1 VTAHVNAKIFKVEA
15 PQPQNQ
21 GGKFI
26 RPLLYTVKPRFYR
39 IATESNPPCTANSCH
54 FQYTNVT
61 DCWLSYIYC
70 SQIHSIST
78 VVDNS
83 QSTSYLCRISR
94 KNEKKSPRLKSDI
107 WSSFAC
113 DRKLEAVL
121 CCVSVCLSVC
131 LCAWVCHTA
140 GVNDRPGY
148 VIVFQVT
155 SKFSRYKKLITIR
168 NISDKQLLYKVQAS
182 HSVII
187 RNFAHSFMLTAAE
200 HACTIKMLKKWKR

>member
-1 VTAHVNAKIFKVEA
+1 MTAHVNANIFKVEA

-94 KNEKKSPRLKSDI
+94 KNEKKITTTKI
-107 WSSFAC
+107 WHLQTVLPATGSWKLYFAVC
-113 DRKLEAVL
+113 L
-121 CCVSVCLSVC
+121 CVCLSVC
-131 LCAWVCHTA
+131 V
-140 GVNDRPGY
+140 GVSHGGRQWQTRLRHCLSSDVKILSLQETHHHPQHLRQTTSLQGTGLTLSYNSQFRPLFH
-148 VIVFQVT
+148 VNC
-155 SKFSRYKKLITIR
+155 SRTCVH
-168 NISDKQLLYKVQAS
+168 N
-182 HSVII
+182 
-187 RNFAHSFMLTAAE
+187 
-200 HACTIKMLKKWKR
+200 

>member
-1 VTAHVNAKIFKVEA
+1 MTAHVNAKIFKVEA

-131 LCAWVCHTA
+131 VRGCVTRRASMTDPATSLSFKWRQNSLATRNSSPSATSPTNNFFTRYRPHT
-140 GVNDRPGY
+140 
-148 VIVFQVT
+148 
-155 SKFSRYKKLITIR
+155 
-168 NISDKQLLYKVQAS
+168 QL
-182 HSVII
+182 
-187 RNFAHSFMLTAAE
+187 
-200 HACTIKMLKKWKR
+200 

>member
-15 PQPQNQ
+15 PQPR
-21 GGKFI
+21 GKFI

-94 KNEKKSPRLKSDI
+94 KNEKKKSPRLKSDI
-107 WSSFAC
+107 CKQFC
-113 DRKLEAVL
+113 LRPEAGSCTLL
-121 CCVSVCLSVC
+121 CVCVFVC

-200 HACTIKMLKKWKR
+200 HACTIKMLRKWKR